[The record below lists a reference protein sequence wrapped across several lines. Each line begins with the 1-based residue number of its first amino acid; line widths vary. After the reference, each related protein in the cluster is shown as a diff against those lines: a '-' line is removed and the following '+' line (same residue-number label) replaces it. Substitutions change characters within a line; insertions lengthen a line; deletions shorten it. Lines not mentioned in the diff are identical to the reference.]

1 MLLVS
6 QAANGSVSARRLPSK
21 QPGRH
26 GGSGSSS
33 VPNPYPLFATTRLL
47 PHRRRRRL
55 ALSGAD
61 ARRGALAA
69 AGEGPS
75 GSPATTTAT
84 EDPVL
89 VGVTDEGVPLE
100 GVIQFDKPG
109 DAAAESKLVS
119 YAKLGLLASG
129 DVLCLLV
136 FSAIGRFSHGLP
148 VLDAETF
155 KTADPF
161 IAGQENVTAFS
172 PCLSFFGGRIAYRMG
187 CCAGWLLSAYLLGGF
202 GDDAKGRNGVGNA
215 VVVAAK
221 SWAVGIPLGL
231 AIRALSSG
239 HIPPTPFILVAMG
252 STWVL
257 LTGWRALVSLL
268 FSTGQSQQDDVYRRG
283 SPFELFEV
291 KKVLQIIGIFFYT
304 CN

>member
-109 DAAAESKLVS
+109 DAASESKLVS

-161 IAGQENVTAFS
+161 I
-172 PCLSFFGGRIAYRMG
+172 
-187 CCAGWLLSAYLLGGF
+187 AGWLLSAYLLGGF

>member
-75 GSPATTTAT
+75 GSPATTTGT

-109 DAAAESKLVS
+109 DAASESKLVS

-161 IAGQENVTAFS
+161 I
-172 PCLSFFGGRIAYRMG
+172 
-187 CCAGWLLSAYLLGGF
+187 AGWLLSAYLLGGF

>member
-161 IAGQENVTAFS
+161 IAG
-172 PCLSFFGGRIAYRMG
+172 
-187 CCAGWLLSAYLLGGF
+187 WLLSAYLLGGF

-283 SPFELFEV
+283 SPFELFELLTSLV
-291 KKVLQIIGIFFYT
+291 RRW
-304 CN
+304 

>member
-21 QPGRH
+21 PPGSH
-26 GGSGSSS
+26 GGC
-33 VPNPYPLFATTRLL
+33 PNPYPLFAAPRLL
-47 PHRRRRRL
+47 PHCRRRRRL

-61 ARRGALAA
+61 ARRGPLAA

-75 GSPATTTAT
+75 GSPAAA

-109 DAAAESKLVS
+109 DAAGESKLVS
-119 YAKLGLLASG
+119 YAKLGLLAGG

-148 VLDAETF
+148 ALDAETF

-161 IAGQENVTAFS
+161 I
-172 PCLSFFGGRIAYRMG
+172 
-187 CCAGWLLSAYLLGGF
+187 AGWLLSAYLLGGF
-202 GDDAKGRNGVGNA
+202 GDDAKGRNGVGKA
-215 VVVAAK
+215 VIVAAK

-252 STWVL
+252 STGVL

-283 SPFELFEV
+283 SPFELFELLTSLV
-291 KKVLQIIGIFFYT
+291 RRW
-304 CN
+304 

>member
-21 QPGRH
+21 PPGRQ
-26 GGSGSSS
+26 GGS
-33 VPNPYPLFATTRLL
+33 PNPYPLFAAPRLL
-47 PHRRRRRL
+47 PRRRL
-55 ALSGAD
+55 ALAGAD
-61 ARRGALAA
+61 ARRGASVPPPPLAA

-75 GSPATTTAT
+75 GSPAT

-89 VGVTDEGVPLE
+89 VGVTDDGVPLE

-109 DAAAESKLVS
+109 DSSDESKLSS

-148 VLDAETF
+148 AFDPETF

-161 IAGQENVTAFS
+161 I
-172 PCLSFFGGRIAYRMG
+172 
-187 CCAGWLLSAYLLGGF
+187 AGWLLSAYLLGGF
-202 GDDAKGRNGVGNA
+202 GDDAKGLNGVGKA
-215 VVVAAK
+215 VIVAAK
-221 SWAVGIPLGL
+221 SWAVGIPFGL

-252 STWVL
+252 STGVL

-268 FSTGQSQQDDVYRRG
+268 LSTGQSQQDDVYRRG
-283 SPFELFEV
+283 SPFELFELLTSLV
-291 KKVLQIIGIFFYT
+291 RRW
-304 CN
+304 

>member
-26 GGSGSSS
+26 GSS

-75 GSPATTTAT
+75 GSPATTT

-161 IAGQENVTAFS
+161 IAG
-172 PCLSFFGGRIAYRMG
+172 
-187 CCAGWLLSAYLLGGF
+187 WLLSAYLLGGF

-221 SWAVGIPLGL
+221 SWALGIPLGL

-252 STWVL
+252 STGVL

-291 KKVLQIIGIFFYT
+291 RKVLQIIGIFFYT
-304 CN
+304 SN